1 MQYSY
6 ALTSA
11 LMYAGCYIIY
21 AWTTERASFA
31 YMMFVGSAMTV
42 VVTAPWAL
50 REAVDVK
57 VTAAILLER
66 GLWLIGSLCLYLSI
80 KRIGVSVT
88 SIFES
93 TYPLFVV
100 LFSAWLA
107 RTRPPLYLVVGALM
121 VVGGVALIGYG
132 RSKGAS

>member
-1 MQYSY
+1 MQYSF
-6 ALTSA
+6 AFASA
-11 LMYAGCYIIY
+11 LLYGVCYIIY
-21 AWTTERASFA
+21 AWATERASFA

-42 VVTAPWAL
+42 VVTAPFAL
-50 REAVDVK
+50 RETVDAK

-66 GLWLIGSLCLYLSI
+66 SLWLIASLCLYLSI

-107 RTRPPLYLVVGALM
+107 RTRPPLYVALGALL
-121 VVGGVALIGYG
+121 VVGGVAVIGYG
-132 RSKGAS
+132 RSKGAT